1 MFILSLTTK
10 HRNLNLILL
19 RSVLLTERSN
29 FFFLGGGGLSFILRY
44 FFSKE
49 IIVAD
54 KEQGC
59 LNYQTSLNLSS
70 NIIRSNCILR

>member
-1 MFILSLTTK
+1 MFILSVTTK
-10 HRNLNLILL
+10 HRNLNLILV
-19 RSVLLTERSN
+19 RSVLLTEISN
-29 FFFLGGGGLSFILRY
+29 FFFGGGGLSFILRY

>member
-1 MFILSLTTK
+1 MFILSVTTK
-10 HRNLNLILL
+10 HRNLNLILV
-19 RSVLLTERSN
+19 RSVLLTEISN
-29 FFFLGGGGLSFILRY
+29 FFFLGGGLSFILRY

>member
-1 MFILSLTTK
+1 MFILSVTTK
-10 HRNLNLILL
+10 HRNLNLILV
-19 RSVLLTERSN
+19 RSVLFTEISN
-29 FFFLGGGGLSFILRY
+29 FFFWGGGLSFILRY